1 MSEQRRPGESDQRLP
16 QVDASGCDVEGE
28 IRVLL
33 VDDDSL
39 TRDTLRDYLA
49 SDPALVVAGE
59 AADGKTA
66 VIQAQALKPDV
77 ILMDMQ
83 MPGMGGVEATA
94 QIHAEHPE
102 IQILGLSSFATDRY
116 VVDLLRAGASGY
128 LVKESEPE
136 HIIWGIKQVF
146 QGESVLSQD
155 ITRYVVAGLENSV
168 VAEVHPSPALLDE
181 LTEKELEVIRLL
193 AQGMSNKEMAQAL
206 FVTESSIKARFV
218 KVMAKLGAR
227 DRVQVLVIAA
237 NAGLVLLDPRSQ
249 NPSEGDQPL

>member
-1 MSEQRRPGESDQRLP
+1 MSQ
-16 QVDASGCDVEGE
+16 

-39 TRDTLRDYLA
+39 TRDTLKDYLA
-49 SDPALVVAGE
+49 PDPDIEIVGE
-59 AADGKTA
+59 AADGRSA
-66 VIQAQALKPDV
+66 LMQAHALEPDV

-83 MPGMGGVEATA
+83 MPGIDGVEATA
-94 QIHAEHPE
+94 LIHAELPK

-136 HIIWGIKQVF
+136 HIIWGIKQVY

-155 ITRYVVAGLENSV
+155 IIRYVVSGLENSV
-168 VAEVHPSPALLDE
+168 TADVNPDPALLE
-181 LTEKELEVIRLL
+181 ALTDKELEVIRLL
-193 AQGMSNKEMAQAL
+193 AQGMSNKEMAQEL

-218 KVMAKLGAR
+218 KVMAKLGVR
-227 DRVQVLVIAA
+227 DRVQILVTAA
-237 NAGLVLLDPRSQ
+237 KTGLVLLDPRA
-249 NPSEGDQPL
+249 PDDQ